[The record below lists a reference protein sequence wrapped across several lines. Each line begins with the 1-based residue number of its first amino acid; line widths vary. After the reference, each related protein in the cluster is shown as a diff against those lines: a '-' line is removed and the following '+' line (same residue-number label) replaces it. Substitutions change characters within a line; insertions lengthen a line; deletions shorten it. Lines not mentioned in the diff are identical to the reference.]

1 MSGKLLAKCRYTL
14 KYTYPKAYF
23 MPPSKEKDLF
33 EYQQGKYVKV
43 FKLHTVLGIL
53 EAECENLA
61 WKLERANQYSVAE
74 LKQSQSAAARSRQ
87 NLVKAF
93 L

>member
-1 MSGKLLAKCRYTL
+1 MSALSHSKLV
-14 KYTYPKAYF
+14 
-23 MPPSKEKDLF
+23 S
-33 EYQQGKYVKV
+33 
-43 FKLHTVLGIL
+43 GIL

-87 NLVKAF
+87 NLIKAF

>member
-1 MSGKLLAKCRYTL
+1 MSALSHSKLV
-14 KYTYPKAYF
+14 
-23 MPPSKEKDLF
+23 S
-33 EYQQGKYVKV
+33 
-43 FKLHTVLGIL
+43 GIL

-87 NLVKAF
+87 NLIKAF
-93 L
+93 LWNKKNELYIAYKFYLPFLKRTTYT